1 MAYSFSQLQNYK
13 QCPLKYRFEKI
24 DNIKPDIPSESLHL
38 ILGSCVHSTLEEL
51 YKKVS
56 DLVVPEKSESLSI
69 FKELWEKEIERATK
83 VYGRNPFDKDIL
95 EVFYNRWTEYINY
108 YYDNYSPF
116 DQAITM
122 KTEMNV
128 AFEMEEWLSFRGK
141 IDRLDINNKTIIIN
155 DYKTS
160 KSLPK
165 DWNNTIED
173 QITLY
178 SIGIKKDYGKQI
190 DKIIGRVI
198 YLHLQREHE
207 REITDERL
215 EEIKNKYL
223 DIMEEVEQKK
233 VLYKWGNEEAF
244 PPTPGYACDNCLFK
258 QLCPIY
264 KHQYMTDEMVSV
276 GSMGEM
282 TIKHLIEE
290 FATTSAM
297 YKQLETEKDML
308 SSTLVEY
315 AKEKGC
321 KKLYGESKKLAL
333 TQKTTYSII
342 KETLDILQEKL
353 SEKNV
358 LEEVMAVDYNKL
370 WKKFQTNELD
380 YLEFKDLVSKKET
393 LYISRTSDLK
403 EDEMDLEVCG
413 IE

>member
-1 MAYSFSQLQNYK
+1 MAYSFSQLQTYK

-56 DLVVPEKSESLSI
+56 DLVIPEKSESLSI
-69 FKELWEKEIERATK
+69 FKELWDKEVERATK
-83 VYGRNPFDKDIL
+83 VYWRNPFDKATLD
-95 EVFYNRWTEYINY
+95 VFYNRGTEYINY
-108 YYDNYSPF
+108 YYDTYSPF

-122 KTEMNV
+122 KTEMNI
-128 AFEMEEWLSFRGK
+128 AFEMQEGLSFRGK
-141 IDRLDINNKTIIIN
+141 IDRLDINDKTIIIN

-190 DKIIGRVI
+190 DKIIGKVI
-198 YLHLQREHE
+198 YLHLQREYE
-207 REITDERL
+207 REITDEKI
-215 EEIKNKYL
+215 EWIKDKYL
-223 DIMEEVEQKK
+223 SIMEEVEQKK
-233 VLYKWGNEEAF
+233 ILYWWGDESVF
-244 PPTPGYACDNCLFK
+244 PATPGYVCDNCLFK

-264 KHQYMTDEMVSV
+264 KHQYMTDEKVSV
-276 GSMGEM
+276 GTMGEM

-290 FATTSAM
+290 YAITNEK
-297 YKQLETEKDML
+297 YKQVESEKDML
-308 SSTLVEY
+308 GSILVDY
-315 AKEKGC
+315 AKERGC
-321 KKLYGESKKLAL
+321 KKLYGENKKLAI

-342 KETLDILQEKL
+342 KESMEILRDKL

-358 LEEVMAVDYNKL
+358 LDDVISIDYHKVWEKIKSNIL
-370 WKKFQTNELD
+370 NYE
-380 YLEFKDLVSKKET
+380 EFKSLISKKDT

-403 EDEMDLEVCG
+403 EDEMDVDVCSLE
-413 IE
+413 